1 MNITELLAD
10 IESDMS
16 ELNQPNQIM
25 DISTQHAEL
34 AQVEETVQTHYRT
47 IQDLLN
53 RPMANH
59 KG

>member
-16 ELNQPNQIM
+16 ELNQPNQIL
-25 DISTQHAEL
+25 DTKPQQVEL
-34 AQVEETVQTHYRT
+34 TQVEETVQTHYRT
-47 IQDLLN
+47 IQDLLS